1 MKCVNYVIYLSTLY
15 NFGRVY
21 QLTLQDSSTA
31 VIVKG
36 SIKNNGCLFFFLS
49 SNLLKRQ
56 NFKSVHI
63 YTAGHIKLIFL
74 F

>member
-36 SIKNNGCLFFFLS
+36 SIKNNGCLFFFLVIE
-49 SNLLKRQ
+49 LAQK
-56 NFKSVHI
+56 
-63 YTAGHIKLIFL
+63 TKL
-74 F
+74 